1 MTLVSDGIAIGSQVL
16 SHIDEF
22 GDERLTAGEYK
33 IELGG
38 ERVGD
43 ANNLQ
48 TTLTVGGKD
57 QTIFSL
63 SDVKAKYAK

>member
-1 MTLVSDGIAIGSQVL
+1 M
-16 SHIDEF
+16 
-22 GDERLTAGEYK
+22 TAGEYK